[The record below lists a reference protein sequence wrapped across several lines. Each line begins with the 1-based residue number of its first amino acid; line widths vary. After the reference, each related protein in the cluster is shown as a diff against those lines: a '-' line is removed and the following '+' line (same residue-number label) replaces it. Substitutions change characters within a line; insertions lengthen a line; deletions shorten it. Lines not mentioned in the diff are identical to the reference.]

1 MIDFN
6 SVRQYNFP
14 TTIRF
19 GAGAIEELPDDLRS
33 VGLQRPLLV
42 TDPVV
47 EKLGFFCDLR
57 KKLEA
62 RGLSVEVFS
71 DIHKNPV
78 KSDVEKGGA
87 AYRGTGRD
95 SIIGIGGGAAMD
107 VARAVALRV
116 NHHRDLFDYDDLIG
130 GDVLVT
136 EEVPYFITV
145 PTTSGTGSEVGRSA
159 IISEDDT
166 HRKRILFSPKLLAK
180 RVYADPLLTMELP
193 PFVTAATGMDALTH
207 NMEAYL
213 AKNWHPMAEGI
224 ALEGI
229 RLIHR
234 SIVRATNEPDLE
246 SRSLMMIGSLMGA
259 VAFQKGLGVVHSLAH
274 PMSSLLDTHH
284 GLANAVNLPY
294 GMRFNISGFEDRFRV
309 IAQAMELPV
318 DGGQGTRAA
327 WERRSREI
335 GAGGATAGGV
345 PAGELGGG
353 VTGAGVPGA
362 GDIGRAAGEAVV
374 ERLFE
379 LNRWL
384 GLPTRLRDVGVR
396 EEHLAPLADLAIADF
411 AHPNNPKPVS
421 REDFFKLYT
430 EAL

>member
-1 MIDFN
+1 MVDFTI
-6 SVRQYNFP
+6 VRQYNFP

-19 GAGAIEELPDDLRS
+19 GAGVLAELPDHLRS

-47 EKLGFFCDLR
+47 AQLGFFSELR
-57 KKLEA
+57 RRLEA
-62 RGLSVEVFS
+62 RGFSVEVFS

-87 AYRGTGRD
+87 AFLGTGRD

-107 VARAVALRV
+107 VARAVALRIH
-116 NHHRDLFDYDDLIG
+116 HHRDLFDYDDLIG
-130 GDVLVT
+130 GDVFVT

-180 RVYADPLLTMELP
+180 IVFADPLLTMELP

-207 NMEAYL
+207 NLEAYL
-213 AKNWHPMAEGI
+213 AKMWNPMCEGI
-224 ALEGI
+224 ALEGV

-234 SIVRATNEPDLE
+234 SIVDATLRPDLG
-246 SRSLMMIGSLMGA
+246 SRSQMMIGSLMGA

-294 GMRFNISGFEDRFRV
+294 GMRFNIEGCEEKFLV
-309 IAQAMELPV
+309 IAQAMGLPV
-318 DGGQGTRAA
+318 DGGPGTRAA
-327 WERRSREI
+327 GERRSSGLPEVGSDA
-335 GAGGATAGGV
+335 GA
-345 PAGELGGG
+345 
-353 VTGAGVPGA
+353 
-362 GDIGRAAGEAVV
+362 GRAAGEAVV

-379 LNRWL
+379 LNEWL
-384 GLPTRLRDVGVR
+384 GLPVRLRDVGVR
-396 EEHLAPLADLAIADF
+396 EEHLAQLADLAIADF

-421 REDFFKLYT
+421 RDDFFKLYS